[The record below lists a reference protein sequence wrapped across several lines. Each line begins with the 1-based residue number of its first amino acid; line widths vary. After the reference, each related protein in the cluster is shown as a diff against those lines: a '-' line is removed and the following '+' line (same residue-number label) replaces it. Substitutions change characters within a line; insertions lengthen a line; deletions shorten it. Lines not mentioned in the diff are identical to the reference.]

1 VTVFIAKGGNLQ
13 YYLATAAD
21 EIYMDPTGLLEL
33 KGLAATAQ
41 FYKGTMDK
49 LGIRAD
55 VVRTGPHKTFA
66 NAFTDTGLTPE
77 AREQIEWLLDDLYDQ
92 FVSGISN
99 GRRMLPETVKS
110 LIDSGPYTARG
121 AFEAGLID
129 GLKHLD
135 EFTQENGKGALSD
148 IVDLN
153 AFYGIEDEN
162 PRWSEPRKIAII
174 YADGSILP
182 GGSGVNLLDGKV
194 VGSSTLAGA
203 LKRARKDASIEA
215 VVFRVNSPGGDV
227 FASEEI
233 YRQLEL
239 TKGKKPLVVSMG
251 GVAASG
257 GYYIACPGDAI
268 LASPGTI
275 TGSIGVV
282 TGKPDLSGFYD
293 KIGITHETIKR
304 GAHADIR
311 SIMRPASEEEMR
323 LIGKMVEEYYG
334 DFVSKVTTW
343 RKLDADSIN
352 AIGAGRVWTGRQALE
367 RGLVDS
373 YGGIWE
379 AVELARQKAR
389 IDRDERVEFVILP
402 EYKIAILP
410 AFGAPSLEAQ
420 LTSLFDRAE
429 NWGYYFK
436 QPFTLKIE

>member
-1 VTVFIAKGGNLQ
+1 MDFENTSQPIQQFSPSPASPAGASAKKGGGWK
-13 YYLATAAD
+13 
-21 EIYMDPTGLLEL
+21 IFWGIITGLSV
-33 KGLAATAQ
+33 LANFGFFIILIGMVILFAAG
-41 FYKGTMDK
+41 GTERK
-49 LGIRAD
+49 FIEE
-55 VVRTGPHKTFA
+55 VVKEGP
-66 NAFTDTGLTPE
+66 
-77 AREQIEWLLDDLYDQ
+77 R
-92 FVSGISN
+92 
-99 GRRMLPETVKS
+99 
-110 LIDSGPYTARG
+110 TAR
-121 AFEAGLID
+121 
-129 GLKHLD
+129 
-135 EFTQENGKGALSD
+135 
-148 IVDLN
+148 
-153 AFYGIEDEN
+153 
-162 PRWSEPRKIAII
+162 IAII
-174 YADGSILP
+174 SIDGIIDDRQADNVYRQL
-182 GGSGVNLLDGKV
+182 KA
-194 VGSSTLAGA
+194 AGED
-203 LKRARKDASIEA
+203 KRIKGLI
-215 VVFRVNSPGGDV
+215 VRVNSPGGDV

-420 LTSLFDRAE
+420 LTSLFDGAE